1 MVSIFKSRW
10 FKFVVRT
17 LFDWVLLIFLFLL
30 AGYVKNTIIA
40 PPKCTYDSDFKYD
53 YQRIEELED
62 SVKKMKEKLDVYEQA
77 VKWFRNADEDELQ
90 RGIEQIRSIP
100 KDVPIP

>member
-17 LFDWVLLIFLFLL
+17 LLDWVLLIFLFLL
-30 AGYVKNTIIA
+30 VGYIKNTIIA

-62 SVKKMKEKLDVYEQA
+62 SIKKMKEKLGAYEMA

-90 RGIEQIRSIP
+90 RGIEQIRSVP
-100 KDVPIP
+100 NDVPLP

>member
-17 LFDWVLLIFLFLL
+17 LFDWILLIFLFLL
-30 AGYVKNTIIA
+30 AGYVKNTIID

-62 SVKKMKEKLDVYEQA
+62 SIKKMKEKLGAYEKA
-77 VKWFRNADEDELQ
+77 VKWFRNADEDGLQ
-90 RGIEQIRSIP
+90 RGIEQIRS
-100 KDVPIP
+100 VPNYVPLP

>member
-17 LFDWVLLIFLFLL
+17 LLDWVLLIFLFLL
-30 AGYVKNTIIA
+30 VGYIKNTIIA
-40 PPKCTYDSDFKYD
+40 PPKCTYDSDLKYD
-53 YQRIEELED
+53 YQRIEDLED
-62 SVKKMKEKLDVYEQA
+62 SIKKMKEKLGAYEKA

-90 RGIEQIRSIP
+90 RGIEQIRSVP
-100 KDVPIP
+100 NDVPLP

>member
-30 AGYVKNTIIA
+30 VGYIKNTIIA

-62 SVKKMKEKLDVYEQA
+62 SIKKMKEKFGAYEKA

-90 RGIEQIRSIP
+90 RGIEQIRSVP
-100 KDVPIP
+100 NDVPLP